1 VVVVE
6 VVFDDGTLVDTPTR
20 CNNTK
25 NNREERVRISRAIRT
40 GVAGNGGGWRLDVVV
55 VGIAVVVVGR
65 QRRRFIEEE
74 DMIGIG
80 DDGDEDD
87 NESDVRPSILGGGG
101 GDIAA
106 GYGIGSIGIGVGNV
120 WSKLFGGSEEEEAVD
135 ADDGQSSLSPPPQ
148 PSPPSLSTFRE
159 VLVGL
164 SRLMMIVGV
173 PLLRFV
179 VVVVAVKVML
189 HQPSIGRCTDEQI
202 NVDVADDSYLSN
214 KNA

>member
-1 VVVVE
+1 M
-6 VVFDDGTLVDTPTR
+6 
-20 CNNTK
+20 
-25 NNREERVRISRAIRT
+25 S
-40 GVAGNGGGWRLDVVV
+40 
-55 VGIAVVVVGR
+55 GIVVVVVGR

-106 GYGIGSIGIGVGNV
+106 GYGIGSIGVGIGNV
-120 WSKLFGGSEEEEAVD
+120 LSKLCGSEEEEAVD
-135 ADDGQSSLSPPPQ
+135 ADDGQSSLFPPPC
-148 PSPPSLSTFRE
+148 RE

-173 PLLRFV
+173 SFMRFDFV

-189 HQPSIGRCTDEQI
+189 HQPSIGRCTDEPI
-202 NVDVADDSYLSN
+202 NVADDSYQIKLRDHMRYDVLESFTTS
-214 KNA
+214 K

>member
-1 VVVVE
+1 MS
-6 VVFDDGTLVDTPTR
+6 G
-20 CNNTK
+20 
-25 NNREERVRISRAIRT
+25 I
-40 GVAGNGGGWRLDVVV
+40 
-55 VGIAVVVVGR
+55 VGVVGR
-65 QRRRFIEEE
+65 QRRRFLEEE

-120 WSKLFGGSEEEEAVD
+120 WIWSKLFGGSEEEEAVD
-135 ADDGQSSLSPPPQ
+135 ADDGQSSLSPPP
-148 PSPPSLSTFRE
+148 PTPLPPSLSTCRE

-173 PLLRFV
+173 SFMRFDF

-189 HQPSIGRCTDEQI
+189 HQPSIGRCTDEPI
-202 NVDVADDSYLSN
+202 NVADDSYQIKLRDHMRYDVLESFTTS
-214 KNA
+214 K

>member
-1 VVVVE
+1 M
-6 VVFDDGTLVDTPTR
+6 
-20 CNNTK
+20 
-25 NNREERVRISRAIRT
+25 S
-40 GVAGNGGGWRLDVVV
+40 
-55 VGIAVVVVGR
+55 GIVVVVVGR

-120 WSKLFGGSEEEEAVD
+120 WIWSKLFGGSEEGEAVD
-135 ADDGQSSLSPPPQ
+135 ADDGQSSLSPPP
-148 PSPPSLSTFRE
+148 PLPPSLSTCRE

-173 PLLRFV
+173 SFMRFVFV
-179 VVVVAVKVML
+179 VVAVAVKVML
-189 HQPSIGRCTDEQI
+189 HQPSIGRCTDEPI
-202 NVDVADDSYLSN
+202 NVADDSYQIKLRDHMRYDVLESFTTS
-214 KNA
+214 K

>member
-1 VVVVE
+1 M
-6 VVFDDGTLVDTPTR
+6 
-20 CNNTK
+20 
-25 NNREERVRISRAIRT
+25 S
-40 GVAGNGGGWRLDVVV
+40 
-55 VGIAVVVVGR
+55 GIVVVVGR

-106 GYGIGSIGIGVGNV
+106 GYGIGSIGVGIGNV
-120 WSKLFGGSEEEEAVD
+120 LSKLCGSEEEEAVD
-135 ADDGQSSLSPPPQ
+135 ADDGQSSLSPPP
-148 PSPPSLSTFRE
+148 PLPPSLSTCRE

-173 PLLRFV
+173 SFMRFVFV
-179 VVVVAVKVML
+179 VVVVAVAVKVML
-189 HQPSIGRCTDEQI
+189 HQPSIGRCTDEPI
-202 NVDVADDSYLSN
+202 NVADDSYQIKLRDHMRYDVLESFTTS
-214 KNA
+214 K